1 METDLTKLSKEEL
14 ISHIHIL
21 EHNIGVDTKRIE
33 ELEKEN
39 AVAKPVLKQNAR
51 LFEENRKLKEKIIK
65 IQEQNKD
72 IVNKK
77 YIPKSVIRD
86 KIEELEKKIEIAQ
99 GEELLIFDSK
109 LDILKEILGDE

>member
-1 METDLTKLSKEEL
+1 MGTDLTKLSKEEL

-51 LFEENRKLKEKIIK
+51 LFEENRKLKERITML
-65 IQEQNKD
+65 QEENKE

-77 YIPKSVIRD
+77 YILKSEISQI
-86 KIEELEKKIEIAQ
+86 IEGNNSIYEKLQAIKKLEKIIK
-99 GEELLIFDSK
+99 
-109 LDILKEILGDE
+109 